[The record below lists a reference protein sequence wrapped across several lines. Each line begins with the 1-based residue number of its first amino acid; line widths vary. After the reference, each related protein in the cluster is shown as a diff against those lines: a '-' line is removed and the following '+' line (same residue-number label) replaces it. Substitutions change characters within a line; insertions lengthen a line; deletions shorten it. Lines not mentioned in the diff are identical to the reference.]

1 MAWGLL
7 HWAAAHGAR
16 LVDATATAFHEEG
29 GRVTIETDT
38 PHVIE
43 ARHTV
48 LATGYVMPGFIMP
61 EIHKIASSWAVATV
75 PQAPDALW
83 PERAL
88 IWEASEPYLYL
99 RTTADN
105 RIVIG
110 GEDEAIDDPALRD
123 SKLPAKAEAL
133 REKLR
138 RLWPAA
144 EPALSHAWCGAFGE
158 TEDGLPLIG
167 RVPGTQ
173 NLFAAYGY
181 GGNGITFSYMAA
193 QMAGAFARG
202 DWRDWFDD
210 FALDR
215 PSPG

>member
-123 SKLPAKAEAL
+123 SKLRPRPKPCAKNCAACG
-133 REKLR
+133 RQQSR
-138 RLWPAA
+138 RSPMPGAA
-144 EPALSHAWCGAFGE
+144 
-158 TEDGLPLIG
+158 
-167 RVPGTQ
+167 
-173 NLFAAYGY
+173 
-181 GGNGITFSYMAA
+181 
-193 QMAGAFARG
+193 
-202 DWRDWFDD
+202 
-210 FALDR
+210 
-215 PSPG
+215 PSAKRKTACR